1 MGILTLV
8 LPAATSAGPSVSAS
22 KFIAKDTFVPSK
34 FPSLTSVL
42 SLALGFCSGKKTS
55 RGHEN
60 LNI

>member
-8 LPAATSAGPSVSAS
+8 LPATTSAGPSVSAS
-22 KFIAKDTFVPSK
+22 KFIAKDTFVPSN